1 MSAGSHIHKIAPPY
15 PDPRRWDE
23 IRRLQGLGMETQ
35 WIMTRS
41 SYPSFLFQRPISSD
55 DIQGSVVASQISTR
69 CHNDSGIM
77 MSSRQHPALQAPTV
91 GITSSSCIKDDIG
104 DRDLLQVDST
114 QEVFGLEETFDEN
127 GDGEIVDTLEMN
139 DFWVKRLSQTVKR
152 MKKKYNKAGKQH

>member
-1 MSAGSHIHKIAPPY
+1 
-15 PDPRRWDE
+15 
-23 IRRLQGLGMETQ
+23 
-35 WIMTRS
+35 
-41 SYPSFLFQRPISSD
+41 
-55 DIQGSVVASQISTR
+55 
-69 CHNDSGIM
+69 M
-77 MSSRQHPALQAPTV
+77 MSSRQHLALQAPTV